1 MLQEYNEACKRPSY
15 NFLFSVVLL
24 VLYEASVGTMRYFGR
39 GQVINGVDAW
49 FTSLLAL
56 VPYGSW
62 VLSFCIVAAGIAYL
76 YIDSKEGVSIRPRF
90 FGLMLL
96 ESLVWAAI
104 LYLTLP
110 RLIGQMFNNN
120 ILASVPGALPAAV
133 VVKQQPTLLENIGLS
148 FGAGFYEEFFFR
160 LLLVR
165 GVQLLMAVFKID
177 TESVWS
183 VMGVILFCSIAFS
196 AAHYIGNMGDSFD
209 LYSFFYRFVFGLL
222 MSLLLVLRRF
232 GITAWT
238 HALYDILVY
247 TMR

>member
-1 MLQEYNEACKRPSY
+1 MLQAYNEACKRPSY

-24 VLYEASVGTMRYFGR
+24 VLYEASVGMMRYFGR
-39 GQVINGVDAW
+39 GQVVNGVDAW
-49 FTSLLAL
+49 FTNLLAL
-56 VPYGSW
+56 IPYGSW

-76 YIDSKEGVSIRPRF
+76 YIDSKEGVSVRPKF

-96 ESLVWAAI
+96 ESLVWATV

-110 RLIGQMFNNN
+110 RLIGQMFAGN
-120 ILASVPGALPAAV
+120 ILSALPAAV
-133 VVKQQPTLLENIGLS
+133 VKPAQPTLLDNIGLS

-165 GVQLLMAVFKID
+165 GVQLVMTVFKWD

-183 VMGVILFCSIAFS
+183 VMGVILFCSLAFS
-196 AAHYIGNMGDSFD
+196 GAHYIGNMGDDFS
-209 LYSFFYRFVFGLL
+209 LYSFTYRFVFGLV
-222 MSLLLVLRRF
+222 MSFVLVLRRF

-238 HALYDILVY
+238 HALYDVLVY
-247 TMR
+247 VMR